1 MRRMPLS
8 LLVAVALLMVAIAS
22 LGSLS
27 YPLFTIPLFRTDTVA
42 STSTSNSA
50 YWSTISTT
58 IANWVPYSTSTG
70 QSISYNLVCDPASME
85 CTPTATYYIT
95 QTLSEYQAHT
105 QISQV
110 TTTTQWVSTEQF
122 ESTHTDYGKIPA
134 YAAMGMS
141 DSQFLILAAI
151 VIFLVALG
159 VIGTFL
165 KTQRVKKSHQVKSR
179 GHIFCVDCGAQ
190 LPSGSRFCGKCGT
203 EQS

>member
-1 MRRMPLS
+1 MRRIPRS
-8 LLVAVALLMVAIAS
+8 LLLALVVVIAVAS
-22 LGSLS
+22 LGSIA
-27 YPLFTIPLFRTDTVA
+27 YPLVTIPMLRTDTLA
-42 STSTSNSA
+42 NTATSNSA
-50 YWSTISTT
+50 YWSTVSTT
-58 IANWVPYSTSTG
+58 IASWVPYSTSTG
-70 QSISYNLVCDPASME
+70 QSISYNLVCDPASIL
-85 CTPTATYYIT
+85 CTPTTTYYIT

-105 QISQV
+105 QISQL

-134 YAAMGMS
+134 YATMGMS
-141 DSQFLILAAI
+141 DSQFLVLASI

-165 KTQRVKKSHQVKSR
+165 KSQGFKKPHQIKSR